1 MVGGIIGAIVICAI
15 LWSIAPYVGVLTVI
29 AVVVMVVIEVKKSR
43 EKPQSYS
50 QKGKSKLLQS
60 SEEHSNFNYNAM
72 KSITPRCGETIYT
85 KVVGVT
91 FDGIQ
96 SVLPRLHA
104 GMPLIFIREPNNQYD
119 RNAVAVWC
127 GGKKIGYLSRDL
139 AADIAPQIDAGAD
152 VEGTIEAITGGNGK
166 TYGCNIELTI
176 YQK

>member
-15 LWSIAPYVGVLTVI
+15 LWNIAPYAVVLTVI
-29 AVVVMVVIEVKKSR
+29 AVVVMVVIEVRKSR

-50 QKGKSKLLQS
+50 RKDKT
-60 SEEHSNFNYNAM
+60 EEHSSFNYNVI

-127 GGKKIGYLSRDL
+127 SGKKIGHLSRDL

-176 YQK
+176 YQ